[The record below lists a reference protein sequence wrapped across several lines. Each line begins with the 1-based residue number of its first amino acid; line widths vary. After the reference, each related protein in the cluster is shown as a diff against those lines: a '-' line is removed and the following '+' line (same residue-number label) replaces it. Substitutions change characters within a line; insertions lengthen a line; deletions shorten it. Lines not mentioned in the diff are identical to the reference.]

1 MKQIIKIISL
11 FLVLIPLSSEAQL
24 VVSNNEDWFD
34 SYYLDIEGIY
44 SRNSNGISELPKFR
58 SLGELT
64 KYFGIKNYTI
74 GWTFA
79 TSNGSCYVKT
89 EDNTIGIKDNG
100 SVAHIYRHNC
110 TKKDSYAY
118 DPYGFGWGNKYYIVI
133 FVEPYQ
139 RLNNQSVVVAV
150 VLKSDSSLSN
160 FYGEWD
166 AFYFYK

>member
-1 MKQIIKIISL
+1 MKLIIKFMQL
-11 FLVLIPLSSEAQL
+11 FLILTPFASKAQL
-24 VVSNNEDWFD
+24 VVSNSTDWVD
-34 SYYLDIEGIY
+34 TYYLDIEGID
-44 SRNSNGISELPKFR
+44 SRNRNGISDLPKFR

-64 KYFGIKNYTI
+64 RYFGIKNYTI
-74 GWTFA
+74 GWTFS
-79 TSNGSCYVKT
+79 TSNGRCKVKT
-89 EDNTIGIKDNG
+89 YGSNVGISDNG

-110 TKKDSYAY
+110 TKKDPYGY
-118 DPYGFGWGNKYYIVI
+118 DPYDMGWNNKYYIVV

-150 VLKSDSSLSN
+150 VMKSDSSLSN